1 MSNWIEVT
9 MNGVKYEA
17 LTHALHAIG
26 FTPTSG
32 KPYTDE
38 VDLAWS
44 KARKDLKKHDE
55 STVRRNGQTY
65 TIALRQ

>member
-1 MSNWIEVT
+1 MSNRIEVT
-9 MNGVKYEA
+9 MNKVTYKA

-32 KPYTDE
+32 KPHTDE
-38 VDLAWS
+38 VDFAWRG
-44 KARKDLKKHDE
+44 ARKDLEEHGVC
-55 STVRRNGQTY
+55 TVERNNQTY